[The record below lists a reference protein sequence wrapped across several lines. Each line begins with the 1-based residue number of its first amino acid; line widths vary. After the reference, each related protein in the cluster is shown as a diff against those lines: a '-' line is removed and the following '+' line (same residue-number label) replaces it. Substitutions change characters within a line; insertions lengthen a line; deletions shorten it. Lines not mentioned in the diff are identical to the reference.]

1 MHALSPEA
9 WTGNLDEEKNG
20 LVVLG
25 VPVGRDA
32 FVREHGRQ
40 RLVNEGR
47 LLEQL
52 PSMKDAQCAWA
63 LLLHSAVPRANYTL
77 RTVPPTLSKEYAAAY
92 DEAVWECFCA
102 ITGAGDWSGDA
113 TARELASLSGT
124 HSGLGLNSAT
134 RTGPAAYWA
143 SWAGALPGLAGKSNA
158 LASLALT
165 RLDGAGRTPPSC
177 LAEAE
182 AARTCLSNEGAQNLP
197 TWRETALGAKPPK
210 PTQDEE
216 EMFGRGW
223 QRHASAAVDRRFKEN
238 EILPKLSPASRALL
252 RSQSCPDGSSFLR
265 ALPSERG
272 YCLRPLRFLTAL
284 RRRLR
289 WRIPLAGGQCK
300 GASCQADLDPLG
312 DHAAAC
318 CRSRPAEALGVTS
331 RKSLGPSAAG
341 SRLHS
346 QGALPSLPSADTTN
360 AT

>member
-1 MHALSPEA
+1 
-9 WTGNLDEEKNG
+9 
-20 LVVLG
+20 
-25 VPVGRDA
+25 
-32 FVREHGRQ
+32 
-40 RLVNEGR
+40 
-47 LLEQL
+47 
-52 PSMKDAQCAWA
+52 MKDPQCAWA

-77 RTVPPTLSKEYAAAY
+77 RTVPPTLSKEYAAAH
-92 DEAVWECFCA
+92 DKAVWECFCA

-113 TARELASLSGT
+113 TAREVASLSGT
-124 HSGLGLNSAT
+124 HGGLGLRSAT
-134 RTGPAAYWA
+134 RTAPAAYWA
-143 SWAGALPGLAGKSNA
+143 SWADALPVLAGKSNA

-165 RLDGAGRTPPSC
+165 RLDDAGRTPPVC

-182 AARTCLSNEGAQNLP
+182 AARTFLSNEGAQNLP
-197 TWRETALGAKPPK
+197 TWREAALGAKPPK
-210 PTQDEE
+210 PAQDEE
-216 EMFGRGW
+216 ETFDRGW

-252 RSQSCPDGSSFLR
+252 HSQSCPDGSSFLR

-318 CRSRPAEALGVTS
+318 CRSGLLKLRARPVEKVWARVLREAGCTV
-331 RKSLGPSAAG
+331 REHFCMRDAG
-341 SRLHS
+341 
-346 QGALPSLPSADTTN
+346 LPSVSANDQRHLEVVASGLAYQRGVPLAVD
-360 AT
+360 ATVVSPLKACGNHAQERTSGQDSP